1 MYMFRGKF
9 IEKISCFMHIRSY
22 HASCLATST
31 SAAQQ
36 TTVEHHRALT
46 FAAGMS
52 ATDAYHLV
60 AAATVGRATLAA
72 FAATKIESQ
81 TMLRFAG

>member
-9 IEKISCFMHIRSY
+9 IEFSSCLMHIRSY
-22 HASCLATST
+22 HASCSAAST

-52 ATDAYHLV
+52 ATDAHHLV